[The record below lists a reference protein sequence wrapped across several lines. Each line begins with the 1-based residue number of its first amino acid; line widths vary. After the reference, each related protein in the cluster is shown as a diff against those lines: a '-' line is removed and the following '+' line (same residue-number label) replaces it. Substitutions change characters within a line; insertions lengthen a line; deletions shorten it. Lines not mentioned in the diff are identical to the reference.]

1 MKRKMILISLA
12 ACMLCG
18 CGTNTKSTT
27 ATETATAE
35 EKKTAC
41 RTVDYYDYA
50 SPVPASDPIE
60 DSYFLDTFFGG
71 DSRMGSLAL
80 YSDLADRGADIYYAE
95 SLRLWAIETTEVQT
109 ASGTDTMYNLV
120 MNTDRKNVYLLLGI
134 NEIRS
139 DDFTSWG
146 EYYDDVVKTLLEKK
160 PDTNVYLMMAYYPQ
174 ELSDIDNDTL
184 KANIDDENNRLKD
197 IAVKYHAYLLD
208 IDSSMKDSSGKV
220 RDDLVWDGLHFNED
234 GGQAYA
240 NYIATHVVRKDNYVK
255 EICE

>member
-1 MKRKMILISLA
+1 MKRKVILTILT

-18 CGTNTKSTT
+18 CGTKST
-27 ATETATAE
+27 ASTETDTLGD
-35 EKKTAC
+35 KKTAC
-41 RTVDYYDYA
+41 RTFDYYDYA

-109 ASGTDTMYNLV
+109 STGTDTMYNLV

-174 ELSDIDNDTL
+174 ALSDIDNDTL

-208 IDSSMKDSSGKV
+208 IDPAMKESSGKV
-220 RDDLVWDGLHFNED
+220 REDLVWDGLHFNGD